1 MAMLLGSSIIL
12 WNGLAAL
19 LIMVALVGLA
29 ASVGAA
35 NKLAPARF
43 SPFALKGNAAPTAIT
58 LTTLKAVSQKTVTP
72 VLLTFAVTGLAVAGI
87 AWKRRGR

>member
-1 MAMLLGSSIIL
+1 MTHVHRTFTSV
-12 WNGLAAL
+12 GLAAL

-35 NKLAPARF
+35 NMLAPARF
-43 SPFALKGNAAPTAIT
+43 SPFALKGDPAPTAIT
-58 LTTLKAVSQKTVTP
+58 LTMLKAVSQKMVTP

-87 AWKRRGR
+87 AWKRRRL